1 MKDLRRE
8 GINKSI
14 NQSNDKSINQKSN
27 NQPSADGCFWRE
39 KKMFQFLMPSPR
51 SKGRE
56 VISGM
61 PVNRG
66 NNKRFVTLNDTWF
79 GLSDHIVVSN
89 SGTVP
94 FTKALLHD
102 NISHYCV
109 ANYVLRI
116 QNVIAGLLRLS
127 IP

>member
-1 MKDLRRE
+1 
-8 GINKSI
+8 
-14 NQSNDKSINQKSN
+14 
-27 NQPSADGCFWRE
+27 
-39 KKMFQFLMPSPR
+39 MFQFLMPSP
-51 SKGRE
+51 SKGE
-56 VISGM
+56 GVIYGM

-66 NNKRFVTLNDTWF
+66 NNKRFAALTDTRF
-79 GLSDHIVVSN
+79 GSDHLVVSN

-94 FTKALLHD
+94 FTKTLLHD

-116 QNVIAGLLRLS
+116 QNVIAGLLILS